1 MYNRP
6 SSKTR
11 YQQEATID
19 SINLKEKQLYLQSS
33 SINPLT
39 GAILRP
45 DQSYNQQQYNNSNFD
60 KKIALQA
67 SSINPLTGAPLARN
81 PISYQSESIQ
91 QKQYTPYGVQSN
103 QAGYATS
110 AGQIGSGG
118 SNNNNYNNND
128 AQFQKNLIK
137 FFAADDPNQIQ
148 PKQHTKSTNS
158 IPSDPQFQKN
168 LVKFFAADDPSM
180 PNRSNHNIRQTNSR
194 SNNNYQQSIQP
205 QYQPQSRNQNDQQ
218 FQQNLNKF
226 FAADD
231 PTQIKK
237 PVMQK
242 QSIIQSQQQSQPKYQ
257 QFNEAPPDPRLV
269 SDPNFQKNLNK
280 FFATDDPSQPKKQV
294 SKQSLQQQQ
303 ISAIEQNKLQR
314 LEQDPRFQKN
324 LQQFFGLDG
333 ISQQHQNAQYGQGN
347 IQQQNKSIKV
357 LAITDSSS
365 IARNQV
371 AAFFRTR
378 GIDDFDVFTNP
389 GGVFGLQN
397 NTVQEQSLKYYLDT
411 MSNAYNI
418 KEIYIVS
425 VLDNSSNAKIYTSTN
440 DKRSHQ
446 IAIQDLKTVLENK
459 FNVQYKLHGIIIDQ
473 RGASEKAF

>member
-11 YQQEATID
+11 YQQEPTMD

-39 GAILRP
+39 GAMLRP
-45 DQSYNQQQYNNSNFD
+45 DQSYNQQQYNNANFD

-67 SSINPLTGAPLARN
+67 SSINPLTGAPLVRN
-81 PISYQSESIQ
+81 PISYQQDPIQ
-91 QKQYTPYGVQSN
+91 QKYPYQSVQQN
-103 QAGYATS
+103 AGGYATS
-110 AGQIGSGG
+110 ANQIGSGG
-118 SNNNNYNNND
+118 NGND
-128 AQFQKNLIK
+128 AQFQKNLVK

-148 PKQHTKSTNS
+148 SKSYNKTNNS

-168 LVKFFAADDPSM
+168 LVKFFAADDPSQ
-180 PNRSNHNIRQTNSR
+180 PIRQNNNIRQSNSR
-194 SNNNYQQSIQP
+194 ANNNAYSQQSYP
-205 QYQPQSRNQNDQQ
+205 QYQGQQSRSQNDQQ

-231 PTQIKK
+231 PSQVKK
-237 PVMQK
+237 HSMQ
-242 QSIIQSQQQSQPKYQ
+242 QQYSSHSQQQQQRNQ

-269 SDPNFQKNLNK
+269 GDPNFQKNLNK
-280 FFATDDPSQPKKQV
+280 FFAADDPSQPKKQV
-294 SKQSLQQQQ
+294 NKHSQQQQQ
-303 ISAIEQNKLQR
+303 INAIEQNKLQR

-324 LQQFFGLDG
+324 LQQFYGIDG
-333 ISQQHQNAQYGQGN
+333 VSQQNKNGQSVQGT

-365 IARNQV
+365 AARNQV
-371 AAFFRTR
+371 SAFFRTR

-397 NTVQEQSLKYYLDT
+397 NPLQEQCLKQYLDT
-411 MSNAYNI
+411 MSNAYVI
-418 KEIYIVS
+418 KEVYIIS
-425 VLDNSSNAKIYTSTN
+425 VLDNSSNAKIYTNAN

-446 IAIQDLKTVLENK
+446 IAIQDLKAVLENK
-459 FNVQYKLHGIIIDQ
+459 LSVQFKLHGIIIDQ